1 MKKIIIEMQKYKYIF
16 NSSFYNPL
24 CIFVMKTSLFFWKR
38 KERII
43 YLYEVIKSYAFFS
56 SIKRAM
62 SADIWQLKPRSLMFH
77 YDNLILKILQKKQR
91 NCQTFNT

>member
-1 MKKIIIEMQKYKYIF
+1 
-16 NSSFYNPL
+16 
-24 CIFVMKTSLFFWKR
+24 MKTSLFFLKR

-62 SADIWQLKPRSLMFH
+62 SADI
-77 YDNLILKILQKKQR
+77 
-91 NCQTFNT
+91 